1 MKTKTNQFSKWSKYR
16 PKKWYEKYWVE
27 IVIFFIGLCLINIF
41 LFAKT
46 FKGDFIESTKAG
58 QYGDFIGGYI
68 GTIFVLISVLL
79 LYITLKNQRILFEQ
93 EKFEERFFE
102 LLKLHRENVNE
113 LSIAEK
119 EGKKVFVI
127 LVREFREILNI
138 VKEQV
143 GLTKLDYNKEKII
156 NLAYLIFFY
165 GLGPNSTRVLKSSLT
180 GYDDSLI
187 DVIIK
192 KLSKIQ
198 KKLKNGHILF
208 DGNQSRLGHYYRHL
222 YQTITFIHYK
232 NIQIDKYE
240 YIKTL
245 RSQLT
250 NHEQALLFFNSL
262 SKLGKTWREEN
273 LIEEYRLIKNLPKN
287 FIDPHTEINVKDV
300 YPNLVFE
307 YEENEK

>member
-273 LIEEYRLIKNLPKN
+273 LIEAYRLIKNLPKN